1 MMNFSRRSVLGG
13 AMTGFGGVAAASLLT
28 ACGDDSKD
36 KGGGGAT
43 AEVTFGSNYSDNVPK
58 SAMAAVLTAYPNGK
72 NVKVN
77 TVDHNSF
84 QENINRYLQGNP
96 DDVFCWFAGY
106 RMQFFAK
113 QGLAGDMSDVWSE
126 VGSNFSDAL
135 KAAST
140 GEDGKQYFLPF
151 YNYPWG
157 VFYRKS
163 VWQQKG
169 YTAPKTLDAFK
180 ALCEQMKKDGIIPV
194 AFADKD
200 GWPAMG
206 TFDYLN
212 MRINGYQFHVDLMAG
227 KQAWTDAKLKTVF
240 DTWRGLLP
248 YHQPGAN
255 GRTWQEAAQSLL
267 NKQSGMYVSGTF
279 VGEQFTGA
287 DLDDLDFFA
296 FPEINSEF
304 GQDSVE
310 APIDGF
316 MLAAKPKN
324 GSGAKELLKYLATGP
339 AELAYL
345 KSNPTNV
352 AANKSA
358 DTGGYSALQKKSAE
372 LISSA
377 KHISQFLDRDTRPDF
392 ASQVMIPALQTF
404 INKPDDVDGLLKSIE
419 AQKKTIFTS

>member
-1 MMNFSRRSVLGG
+1 MNFSRRTVLGG
-13 AMTGFGGVAAASLLT
+13 AMAGFGGVAATSLLA
-28 ACGDDSKD
+28 ACGSDDDSKD
-36 KGGGGAT
+36 TGNAT
-43 AEVTFGSNYSDNVPK
+43 GDVTFGSNYSDNVPK
-58 SAMAAVLTAYPNGK
+58 TAMANVISGYANGK

-113 QGLAGDMSDVWSE
+113 QGLARDISDVWAE

-169 YTAPKTLDAFK
+169 YTPPKTLDEFK
-180 ALCEQMKKDGIIPV
+180 TLCEKMKTDGLVPV

-279 VGEQFTGA
+279 VGEQFSGA

-316 MLAAKPKN
+316 MVAAKPKN
-324 GSGAKELLKYLATGP
+324 AAGAKELMKYLATGP

-345 KSNPTNV
+345 KNNPTNV
-352 AANKSA
+352 AANKTA
-358 DTGGYSALQKKSAE
+358 DTAGYSALQKKSAE
-372 LISSA
+372 LISGA

-419 AQKKTIFTS
+419 AQKKTIFTP

>member
-1 MMNFSRRSVLGG
+1 MNFSRRSVLGG
-13 AMTGFGGVAAASLLT
+13 ALAGFGGVAATSLLA
-28 ACGDDSKD
+28 ACGGDSG
-36 KGGGGAT
+36 GGGGAT
-43 AEVTFGSNYSDNVPK
+43 ADVTFGSNYSDSVPK
-58 SAMAAVLTAYPNGK
+58 AAMAAVLQAYPNGSH
-72 NVKVN
+72 VRVN

-113 QGLAGDMSDVWSE
+113 QGLAGDLSDVWKE
-126 VGSNFSDAL
+126 VGGNFSDAL

-169 YTAPKTLDAFK
+169 YAEPRTLDEFK
-180 ALCEQMKKDGIIPV
+180 ALCEKMKTDGLVPV

-267 NKQSGMYVSGTF
+267 NKQSGMYVCGTF
-279 VGEQFTGA
+279 VGEQFPGA

-296 FPEINSEF
+296 FPEISSEF

-316 MLAAKPKN
+316 MMAAKPKN
-324 GSGAKELLKYLATGP
+324 ASGAKELFKYLATGP

-345 KSNPTNV
+345 KSNPTNI
-352 AANKSA
+352 AANSTA
-358 DTGGYSALQKKSAE
+358 DTSGYNALQKKSAQ
-372 LISSA
+372 LVGSA

-404 INKPDDVDGLLKSIE
+404 INKPDDVDGLLKNIE

>member
-1 MMNFSRRSVLGG
+1 MNFSRRTVLGG
-13 AMTGFGGVAAASLLT
+13 ALGLGGAALLS
-28 ACGDDSKD
+28 ACGDDSE
-36 KGGGGAT
+36 GSGSS
-43 AEVTFGSNYSDNVPK
+43 EVTFGSNYSDSVPK
-58 SAMAAVLTAYPNGK
+58 SAMEAVLNGYRSSGK
-72 NVKVN
+72 TVKVN

-96 DDVFCWFAGY
+96 DDVITWFAGY

-113 QGLAGDMSDVWSE
+113 QGLVGDLSDLWKE
-126 VGSNFSDAL
+126 VGGDFSNAL
-135 KAAST
+135 RAAST

-163 VWQQKG
+163 LWQQKG
-169 YTAPKTLDAFK
+169 YTEPRNLDAFK
-180 ALCEQMKKDGIIPV
+180 ALCEQMKKDGLTPI

-227 KQAWTDAKLKTVF
+227 KEAWTDNKLKGVF

-267 NKQSGMYVSGTF
+267 NRQSGMYVGGTF
-279 VGEQFTGA
+279 VGEQFPGA
-287 DLDDLDFFA
+287 ELDDLDFFA
-296 FPEINSEF
+296 FPEINPQF
-304 GQDSVE
+304 GRDSVE

-324 GSGAKELLKYLATGP
+324 RSGALDLLKYLASGP

-345 KSNPTNV
+345 KSNPTNI
-352 AANKSA
+352 AANGKA
-358 DTGGYSALQKKSAE
+358 DTGGYNALQKKSQQ
-372 LISSA
+372 LVSSA

-392 ASQVMIPALQTF
+392 ASQVMIGALQTF

>member
-1 MMNFSRRSVLGG
+1 MNFSRRTVLGG
-13 AMTGFGGVAAASLLT
+13 ALTGFGGVAASSLLV
-28 ACGDDSKD
+28 ACGDS
-36 KGGGGAT
+36 GGGGSAT
-43 AEVTFGSNYSDNVPK
+43 SEVTFGSNYSDTVPK
-58 SAMAAVLTAYPNGK
+58 AAMANVLGSYPNGK
-72 NVKVN
+72 SVRIN

-113 QGLAGDMSDVWSE
+113 QGLAGDISDVWSE
-126 VGSNFSDAL
+126 VGGNFSGAL

-163 VWQQKG
+163 LWQQKG
-169 YTAPKTLDAFK
+169 YTPPRTLDELT
-180 ALCEQMKKDGIIPV
+180 ALCAKMKTDGIVPV

-206 TFDYLN
+206 TFDYLD
-212 MRINGYQFHVDLMAG
+212 MRINGYQFHVELMAG
-227 KQAWTDAKLKTVF
+227 KQSWTDAKLKTVF

-279 VGEQFTGA
+279 VGEQFPAA
-287 DLDDLDFFA
+287 DLADLDFFA
-296 FPEINSEF
+296 FPEINAEF

-316 MLAAKPKN
+316 MMAAKPKN
-324 GSGAKELLKYLATGP
+324 AAGAKELLKYLATGP

-345 KSNPTNV
+345 KSNPTNI
-352 AANKSA
+352 AANKTA
-358 DTGGYSALQKKSAE
+358 DASGYNALQKKSVE
-372 LISSA
+372 LVSNA

>member
-1 MMNFSRRSVLGG
+1 MNFSRRAVLGG
-13 AMTGFGGVAAASLLT
+13 AMAGFGGVAATSLLA
-28 ACGDDSKD
+28 ACGDDSD
-36 KGGGGAT
+36 SGGSAT
-43 AEVTFGSNYSDNVPK
+43 SEVTFGSNYSDNVPK
-58 SAMAAVLTAYPNGK
+58 TAMANVISGYTNGK

-106 RMQFFAK
+106 RMQFFAQ
-113 QGLAGDMSDVWSE
+113 QGLAGDISDVWSE

-140 GEDGKQYFLPF
+140 GADGKQYFLPF

-169 YTAPKTLDAFK
+169 YTAPKNLDAFK
-180 ALCEQMKKDGIIPV
+180 ALCEKMKTDGLVPI

-227 KQAWTDAKLKTVF
+227 KQTWTDAKLKTVF

-267 NKQSGMYVSGTF
+267 NKQSGMYVGGTF

-304 GQDSVE
+304 GQDAVE

-316 MLAAKPKN
+316 MMAAKPKN
-324 GSGAKELLKYLATGP
+324 AAGAKELLKYLATGP

-352 AANKSA
+352 AGNKTA
-358 DTGGYSALQKKSAE
+358 DTSGYTALQKKSAE

-404 INKPDDVDGLLKSIE
+404 INKPEDVDGLLKNIE